1 MPTDTASALWQRLD
15 TPGHDAAWLAR
26 SPDGWVLQGTA
37 VFRRDDAPARLAY
50 EVDSDPSWVTIRG
63 SVRGRLGDVRVAHE
77 ITRNAGGWAV
87 DGQPVAGL
95 GDLVDLDF
103 GFTPA
108 TNLLQLRRVGLAVGE
123 AAEVDVAWFEGES
136 ESKAL
141 VRLPQR
147 YERRSDETYWYASP
161 TADYAGILVVGVDGF
176 ARRYPDLWEA
186 EPEGDP

>member
-26 SPDGWVLQGTA
+26 SPDGWMLRGTA
-37 VFRRDDAPARLAY
+37 VFRHDDAPASLAY
-50 EVDSDPSWVTIRG
+50 EVVCDPSWVTIRG
-63 SVRGRLGDVRVAHE
+63 SVRGRLGDVQVAHD

-87 DGQPVAGL
+87 DGEPVAGL

-108 TNLLQLRRVGLAVGE
+108 TNLLQLRRVGLAIGE
-123 AAEVDVAWFEGES
+123 AAEVDVAWFKGES

-147 YERRSDETYWYASP
+147 YERRGEDAYWYESP
-161 TADYAGILVVGVDGF
+161 TSDYTGELVVGANGF
-176 ARRYPDLWEA
+176 ARRYPCLWEEVPKA
-186 EPEGDP
+186 